1 MYAYIDSFRKF
12 GKTNTDNQSIKI
24 KRPYP
29 AGKLFFRFHWSGSA
43 CSQARK
49 ALPAQHVRRI
59 CSPESGNHA
68 NRRHEGKI
76 PVVPALCPSES
87 LPTKP
92 FQSLL
97 AASQGRG
104 AAGGGSDSARAAPC
118 IEPDSGLPSS
128 LKFRPIDAS
137 PGPLPHLLA
146 PPAPPS
152 ADPQAFPADTPHRQG
167 IKKGRRLPSA
177 ALGSGSL
184 PLQEVTPCLPSWR
197 QPPWRSSEQ
206 PGRRCHPASS
216 SRPKR

>member
-1 MYAYIDSFRKF
+1 MSE
-12 GKTNTDNQSIKI
+12 
-24 KRPYP
+24 KRVCL

-43 CSQARK
+43 CGQARK
-49 ALPAQHVRRI
+49 ALPARRVRRI

-68 NRRHEGKI
+68 NRRHGSKI
-76 PVVPALCPSES
+76 SVVPTLCPSES

-92 FQSLL
+92 FQSVPTVPR
-97 AASQGRG
+97 GRG
-104 AAGGGSDSARAAPC
+104 AAGESESNSARATPC
-118 IEPDSGLPSS
+118 IEPDSGVPSS

-137 PGPLPHLLA
+137 QSPLPRLLA
-146 PPAPPS
+146 PPRPTVS
-152 ADPQAFPADTPHRQG
+152 RSQAFPANTPLQQG

-184 PLQEVTPCLPSWR
+184 PLREVTPCLPSWR

-216 SRPKR
+216 SQPKR